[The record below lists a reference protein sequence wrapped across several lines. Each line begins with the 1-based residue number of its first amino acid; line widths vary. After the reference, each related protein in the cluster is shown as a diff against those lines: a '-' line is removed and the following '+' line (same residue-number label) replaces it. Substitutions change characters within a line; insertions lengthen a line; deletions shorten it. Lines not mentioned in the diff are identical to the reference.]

1 MLSGAI
7 FLRIRTSYVSRQK
20 LGTLHGLQAL
30 RRHSRMAA
38 TNGAIGAVDSKTDKT
53 LKLENV
59 SGTYYLNARN
69 C

>member
-1 MLSGAI
+1 MLSAAV
-7 FLRIRTSYVSRQK
+7 FLGIRISYISPQRI
-20 LGTLHGLQAL
+20 GILHGLQAL
-30 RRHSRMAA
+30 RQHSAMAA

-59 SGTYYLNARN
+59 SRTHYSSARD